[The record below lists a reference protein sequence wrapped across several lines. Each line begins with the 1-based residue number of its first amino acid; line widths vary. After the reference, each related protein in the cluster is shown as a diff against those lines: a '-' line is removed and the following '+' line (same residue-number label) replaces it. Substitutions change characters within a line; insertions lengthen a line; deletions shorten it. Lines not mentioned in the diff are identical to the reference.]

1 MPQIT
6 ITVDIDEEVGDVQID
21 IDEIHADGLSMYFGQ
36 EHEDRTVEE

>member
-6 ITVDIDEEVGDVQID
+6 VTIDIDEEVGDVRID

-36 EHEDRTVEE
+36 ESTDQAVET